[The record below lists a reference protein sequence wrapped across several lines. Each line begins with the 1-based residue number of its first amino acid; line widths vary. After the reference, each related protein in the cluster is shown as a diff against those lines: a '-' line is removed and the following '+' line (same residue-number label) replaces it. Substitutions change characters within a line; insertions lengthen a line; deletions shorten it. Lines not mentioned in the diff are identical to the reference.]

1 MQCTEPYCSYTVARV
16 IIMSGPTGPVG
27 TQDKEDPA
35 GRSVGVGGGTLLCY
49 CNKMPEVR
57 YFTKKWI

>member
-1 MQCTEPYCSYTVARV
+1 MQCTESYCSYTVARV
-16 IIMSGPTGPVG
+16 IIMSGPTDTAAPRIRK
-27 TQDKEDPA
+27 TQLEDLC
-35 GRSVGVGGGTLLCY
+35 VWGGTTLFCY